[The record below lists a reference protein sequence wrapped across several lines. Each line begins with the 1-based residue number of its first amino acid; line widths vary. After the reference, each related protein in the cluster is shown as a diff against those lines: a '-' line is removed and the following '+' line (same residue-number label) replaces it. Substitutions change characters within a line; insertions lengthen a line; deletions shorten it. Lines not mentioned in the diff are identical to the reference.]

1 MPTATPSRT
10 SQQRLLSEAAFGRAK
25 ALMPGGVNS
34 PVRAFKSV
42 GGSPLFIAKG
52 QGAHVWD
59 LDGNRYIDYVGAY
72 GPAILGHAHP
82 KVVARLQEVLQ
93 DGFGFGAPSKLENEL
108 AQRVIDRVASIEK
121 VRFVNSGTE
130 AVMSAIRLARAVTGK
145 SRIIKFTGNYHGHMD
160 ALLIQAGS
168 GSATLGVPDSAGVP
182 ASCTNDTLSADYNN
196 LDSVVRCFEKFP
208 NGIAAVIVE
217 PVAGNMGCIP
227 PQPGFLQGLRDITTQ
242 YGSLLIFDEVMTGFR
257 LAPGGAQALYEVTPD
272 ITTLG
277 KVIGGGMPVG
287 AYGASAD
294 IMAHVAPEGPMYQ
307 AGTLSGNPMAM
318 AAGIATLDLLDAAAY
333 QKLEASSARL
343 AQGLREICLAANVP
357 AVVNQVGSMLTLF
370 FNSDDYGG
378 PVIDYATAKKGHTDR
393 FNQYFW
399 GMLDGGIYMAPSAY
413 EAAFVSLAHDH
424 NVIDHTLKVAEQVIG
439 GLLTS
444 AAV

>member
-10 SQQRLLSEAAFGRAK
+10 SQQRLLSEAAFERAK

-182 ASCTNDTLSADYNN
+182 ASCTGDTLSADYNN

-242 YGSLLIFDEVMTGFR
+242 YDSLLIFDEVMTGFR

-277 KVIGGGMPVG
+277 KVVGGGMPVG
-287 AYGASAD
+287 AYGASAA

-399 GMLDGGIYMAPSAY
+399 GMLDGGVYMAPSAY

-424 NVIDHTLKVAEQVIG
+424 NVIDQTLKVAEQVIG